1 MDKKSL
7 SKLMRENF
15 QTMTAF
21 NQNNISILSSIPNL
35 QEFKDDALG
44 HNVSTQVTKEIAQGI
59 LQRCNKSTQDL
70 DYFEEYTLVIY
81 TDYFQRVDRTSSNKS
96 WLSDKQAKFDNLE
109 VQVKLILGKGIKKE
123 FTPNIISLVNKS
135 VLVSTNRGVLELVRE
150 SPVTSPVSIKA
161 KNPDSNVLIMSLNE
175 NYNTLYTE
183 VLNFIGLG

>member
-15 QTMTAF
+15 QTITAF

-35 QEFKDDALG
+35 QEFKDDLG
-44 HNVSTQVTKEIAQGI
+44 HNVNTQVTKEIAQGI
-59 LQRCNKSTQDL
+59 LQRCNQSTQDL
-70 DYFEEYTLVIY
+70 DYFEEYTLVIH

-96 WLSDKQAKFDNLE
+96 WLSDKQTKFDNLE
-109 VQVKLILGKGIKKE
+109 VQVKLILDKRIKKE
-123 FTPNIISLVNKS
+123 FRPNIISLVNKS
-135 VLVSTNRGVLELVRE
+135 VLVSTNRGVLELVKE
-150 SPVTSPVSIKA
+150 SPVTLPVSIKA
-161 KNPDSNVLIMSLNE
+161 KNPDSNVLIMSINE

>member
-1 MDKKSL
+1 MDKKTL

-35 QEFKDDALG
+35 IEFKDVLG
-44 HNVSTQVTKEIAQGI
+44 HNVSTQITKEIAKGI
-59 LQRCNKSTQDL
+59 LQRCNQSTQDL
-70 DYFEEYTLVIY
+70 DYFEEYILVIY

-109 VQVKLILGKGIKKE
+109 VQVKLILDKRIKKE
-123 FTPNIISLVNKS
+123 FRPNIISLVNKS
-135 VLVSTNRGVLELVRE
+135 VLVSTNRGVLELVKE

-161 KNPDSNVLIMSLNE
+161 KNPDSNVLIMSINE